1 LIRTLIASAPDHQR
15 DALAAAL
22 RSSDIRVGVIACPLR
37 HLIEAL
43 PEQPFNAVLVSVA
56 LPGADRATRARWRA
70 LVSAAKPAPV
80 LAIVHGPSDERLVD
94 LLSAGVV
101 GAVMSS
107 RPEHAAAAI
116 EAALAG
122 HLAIP
127 RESTALLLAT
137 VVRQEQLIFGDGPT
151 SQLTT
156 RERQVFRLMQEHRTT
171 NDIALELGVAP
182 VTVRTHV
189 SAIMRKLSVG
199 DRSAAVELGADE
211 GIRSPGR

>member
-1 LIRTLIASAPDHQR
+1 
-15 DALAAAL
+15 
-22 RSSDIRVGVIACPLR
+22 
-37 HLIEAL
+37 
-43 PEQPFNAVLVSVA
+43 
-56 LPGADRATRARWRA
+56 
-70 LVSAAKPAPV
+70 
-80 LAIVHGPSDERLVD
+80 
-94 LLSAGVV
+94 
-101 GAVMSS
+101 
-107 RPEHAAAAI
+107 
-116 EAALAG
+116 
-122 HLAIP
+122 
-127 RESTALLLAT
+127 LLLAT